1 MRDSGRGG
9 PVTINPAIETVN
21 LVLTNYQNV
30 PVYKIPVR
38 NMIIE
43 VGLPPTFMRH
53 PFTGIRAR
61 NISMLLAA
69 AVLAPIA
76 EGAVLWKDGTTDDLN
91 LVTSWWTAEAGTT
104 DPAAIA
110 TSDALRFGGS
120 GQGASGTY
128 NLGGN
133 LSVAGIRLDNNTG
146 TPNYNVTINGS
157 VGQVLTLNA
166 GDANATGMN
175 GATTGILLSSGTGG
189 SLTINADIAL
199 GAAQQWVTSRTLTVN
214 GAVNLGASRTLN
226 LSTLLTSTTTIS
238 GVISGTGTSGLSK
251 IGGPGTLAISNK
263 ANTFGGQ
270 VSLVGGTTSVTKLAN
285 TGENSSFGTG
295 SSTSQIIINGAVLT
309 HVGSETSST
318 NRQLSF
324 NSGNNTINS
333 NGSGTLSFTAASIA
347 NAGNAART
355 LTLGGT
361 NTGDNTFGSIINNS
375 TGFVTGLIKSGAG
388 KWVLTGN
395 NSYTGSTTINA
406 GILSVTGSGVL
417 GGAAGSTNNDNG
429 NIVFGSGSLGAVLQ
443 FESAAQLGV
452 ASEIRFRN
460 TTGPLPGQGG
470 RIEFIGTTNQVVSKN
485 LQSDSSAGVRL
496 SSNSVGGKLVM
507 SGNWTNVTNTRQ
519 VFLEGTGT
527 GLNEISGAM
536 NTGAITKRDAGT
548 WLLSGNN
555 SSLSTAVTVSGGTL
569 MLGNANALGTTAAGT
584 TVSTL
589 GVLDLNGQTIGAE
602 ALSLSGTGISS
613 GGALINSSSSAASLG
628 GVITLAANSTVAATG
643 DLTLAGAIVGAFSL
657 TKQGAGTLALTS
669 ASSTFSA
676 GTFITQG
683 GLSLGTMAALGA
695 GNLSLGSGTNATELI
710 FTGSAED
717 STKVLTMA
725 GTTGG
730 VTLTQSGNGN
740 LNLSSGIV
748 VSSGGAKQLT
758 LQGSTAGTGQ
768 LSGILADGSGSV
780 VNILK
785 AGSGTWTLSGAN
797 TYTGNTEITGGTLA
811 LGAAGVIADA
821 NTVSISG
828 GTLSL
833 GDNNET
839 VTSVSLS
846 SGSITGGTGIL
857 TATSGIT
864 ANVGDGVTATL
875 AATTGGS
882 STLTKQGLGTLS
894 LTKAFGH
901 TGGTT
906 VSAGTLSAG
915 DASVLTGDIT
925 VAGGTLA
932 LGANNQ
938 SAGAV
943 SVSSGSITG
952 TAELTATSFAASNSS
967 AASISAVLAGSGTT
981 LAKSGSGVLTLSGAN
996 TFTGLTSVN
1005 EGTLS
1010 VTGSIGASSVAD
1022 GATLRGTGTVG
1033 NVTLANGGNL
1043 EGGISGSGTLT
1054 VGDVEIA
1061 TSAIANLTI
1070 NNLSNYTATEA
1081 LALGNITFNSGSS
1094 LVINV
1099 TGPFIGGSSYKLLT
1113 YDNGTNPFTL
1123 DTNVSF
1129 NPIGKSSRL
1138 TATADFATIGEVW
1151 YAIMGSK
1158 VIWTGDGSAPW
1169 QTSGSSTAWTAS
1181 GSATAYLETDDVLF
1195 ENGGVSSVVLAT
1207 DVNPGSIE
1215 FTATS
1220 TDYEFITANGSK
1232 IVGVGSVIKSGT
1244 SKVTLST
1251 ANTFSGGTTLS
1262 AGRIALGDD
1271 SALGTGT
1278 VTLNGGTLSSVAS
1291 AARTI
1296 TNNLVIGG
1304 SVELGNAT
1312 DNGVLTFQT
1321 GTVNLSGADRQITTS
1336 SNVTLAGAIS
1346 NGGITKLG
1354 NGILTLSG
1362 ANTYEGG
1369 VTVSAGR
1376 VRAGSASAFGTG
1388 TVTLAGG
1395 TSLSSDSV
1403 SSRILAN
1410 GFALTGNAT
1419 LGNATDNGDL
1429 TLSGA
1434 VDLAGNTVSVASNV
1448 TFSGSVT
1455 TGTLSVSNGTLALG
1469 GSNILADTADVTLAS
1484 GTTFNIGGFADTM
1497 GDLTVT
1503 NATVS
1508 NGTLTAASV
1517 SASAGTISANL
1528 AGSGALTKTTA
1539 GSLLLS
1545 GANSSYSGTLSVAN
1559 GTLLVG
1565 GANALGSG
1573 AVTLSAGTTL
1583 ASDSITAR
1591 TLGNNLV
1598 LDGNVTL
1605 GDSVNTGVLTFSSG
1619 VALNDA
1625 NRTITT
1631 ASNVTLGGI
1640 ISSTNAANGAL
1651 TKAGAG
1657 TLTLSGDNT
1666 YTGGTTVSAGT
1677 LQLGAANR
1685 LADTGAVSLASGT
1698 TFNLGGFADTVGD
1711 VTVDAAT
1718 ISNGTLTANSI
1729 AATSSGTISAILAGS
1744 GTLTKTGNGTLTL
1757 SGANTLSGNIVVNGG
1772 TLASGTALGTSAISV
1787 GANGTLS
1794 LSRGTLSNSLANTL
1808 SGSGAITYTST
1819 AATPANGELALAG
1832 ASTFSGTITVNS
1844 GKLAFENAG
1853 SLGGAPILNV
1863 ASGAT
1868 VSIGSGFTNG
1878 TAFVT
1883 NLTGAG
1889 TINTAW
1895 QGTTDTRTL
1904 SVNSAASSTFSGV
1917 LADAGSNSRVMALTK
1932 TGAETLILTGTNTYT
1947 GSTTISQG
1955 TLQIGNGGST
1965 GDIGSVSTSAITT
1978 IASGATLRFYR
1989 SGTPDYSG
1997 TNRLRTVTGAG
2008 DLIVEGTGAN
2018 GSLIM
2023 TANPAS
2029 GSNSTAY
2036 SGAVD
2041 GWGGFSGNFY
2051 IKGGAEYRTSRNGA
2065 TALGTSTI
2073 TLGDGSSSGTFAQ
2086 QSGNWSFTNN
2096 IVLVGADNF
2105 IANRSTSAPRTMRI
2119 FGVISGSGKVT
2130 FDDPVSTM
2138 TITDRSFM
2146 LLADNTMSGEV
2157 VINAHVRVGAIL
2169 TQDSTTLNNSYYAGS
2184 TGSLGTANVTVNTGK
2199 VLSFTRTN
2207 EHTVANTISGAGQVR
2222 IGSDSGTVTGSGTI
2236 TVNHA
2241 TLGNTYAQVV
2251 NLTGTNSYSGGTELM
2266 RGTLNVSSLSNIGTG
2281 HLAVKGGSVIEQT
2294 GTFSYSGVTDTT
2306 NRNLWMDNGRAT
2318 INVTEAGTTLSF
2330 TGTGGTIGGASGNLI
2345 TKAGAGT
2352 LELSGGITAGDST
2365 ALSVTG
2371 GRLLLTAANTGAI
2384 TSTIASGA
2392 TLEIGGA
2399 GTLTTA
2405 PVTNNGTLYINSSAD
2420 FTIGG
2425 ALTGSGTLT
2434 KSNTGVLSINSENA
2448 NFAGSAIVSGGSLV
2462 LGHASALG
2470 TASLSV
2476 SGGTLDLGSFNIANT
2491 IVFTG
2496 SGSLTNY
2503 GSWTG
2508 ALNVG
2513 YNVSGSDL
2521 DALMTSYGRT
2531 SANAV
2536 AGSTV
2541 SLTGLTK
2548 DLVISGGNVSNLSS
2562 YAGTLTVRSTL
2573 NLTAGSTAGALRLED
2588 GGSINY
2594 GSRASTDTIQY
2605 VGGSLTN
2612 AGNYTG
2618 DLNVVGTS
2626 LALTAGNLGAGR
2638 VVVGT
2643 GTSVTIGTGFSN
2655 AIRLTGGSIT
2665 GSTLNNYNGTVT
2677 VASGQTLD
2685 LDGTSSN
2692 PLVISNAG
2700 ANVTLESG
2708 ATLKGNASVGDI
2720 TVQAGGILAPGN
2732 SPGTITA
2739 SSLTLGVGG
2748 VMNFEVAAV
2757 VDLSGVDDV
2766 IAGTDYDTIAVTG
2779 ILNLSALSFESRF
2792 NLNLLSVGEGL
2803 FGSANGWDSNSPI
2816 SLVLFSYG
2824 TVTGLGDNDNIT
2836 SLFNINTSGFYG
2848 TDGVSVLANQ
2858 FSITNDIENSRIM
2871 LNYSAV
2877 PEPST
2882 YGMILGGLALAA
2894 AAIRR
2899 RRQTKA

>member
-1 MRDSGRGG
+1 MRDCGRGG

-53 PFTGIRAR
+53 PFTGLRAR

-76 EGAVLWKDGTTDDLN
+76 QGAVLWKDGTTDNLN

-110 TSDALRFGGS
+110 AADALRFGSS
-120 GQGASGTY
+120 GQGASNTY

-133 LSVAGIRLDNNTG
+133 LSVGGIRLDNG
-146 TPNYNVTINGS
+146 TTATNYNVTINGS
-157 VGQVLTLNA
+157 AGQVLTLNGA
-166 GDANATGMN
+166 SVGDIGYANAGIVLN
-175 GATTGILLSSGTGG
+175 GSAGGT
-189 SLTINADIAL
+189 LTINADIAL

-214 GAVNLGASRTLN
+214 GAVNLGASRN
-226 LSTLLTSTTTIS
+226 LSFNTAGSSTLLTIS
-238 GVISGTGTSGLSK
+238 GIISGTGTSGLIKSA
-251 IGGPGTLAISNK
+251 GAGTLAISNI

-285 TGENSSFGTG
+285 IGENSSFGTG
-295 SSTSQIIINGAVLT
+295 SSTSQIILNGAVLS

-324 NSGNNTINS
+324 NSGNNVVNS
-333 NGSGTLSFTAASIA
+333 NGSGTLSFTAASVGH
-347 NAGNAART
+347 AGNADRT
-355 LTLGGT
+355 LTLGGS
-361 NTGDNTFGSIINNS
+361 NTGNNTFGSIINNS
-375 TGFVTGLIKSGAG
+375 TGFVTGLVKTGAG
-388 KWVLTGN
+388 KWVLTAN
-395 NSYTGSTTINA
+395 NSYTGTTTING

-417 GGAAGSTNNDNG
+417 GGAAGSTAVAN
-429 NIVFGSGSLGAVLQ
+429 NIVFTNTGGQAPTAINSALEFETAANLGAAGQ
-443 FESAAQLGV
+443 
-452 ASEIRFRN
+452 IRFSN
-460 TTGPLPGQGG
+460 QQTMLAGQGG
-470 RIEFIGTTNQVVSKN
+470 TLRYLGTTDQTVSKDIMCDTS
-485 LQSDSSAGVRL
+485 LGIRFA
-496 SSNSVGGKLVM
+496 SNSVGGKLVM
-507 SGNWTNVTNTRQ
+507 SGTWTAVSNARPVY
-519 VFLEGTGT
+519 LEGTGT
-527 GLNEISGAM
+527 GLNEVSGAM
-536 NTGAITKRDAGT
+536 NTGAITKRDTGT

-555 SSLSTAVTVSGGTL
+555 ASLSAAVTVSGGTL
-569 MLGNANALGTTAAGT
+569 MLGNANALGTTASGT

-602 ALSLSGTGISS
+602 ALNISGTGISS
-613 GGALINSSSSAASLG
+613 GGALINSSASAASLG
-628 GVITLAANSTVAATG
+628 GAVTLAANSTVAATG
-643 DLTLAGAIVGAFSL
+643 NLTLSGAIGGAFSL

-669 ASSTFSA
+669 ASSTFSGGA
-676 GTFITQG
+676 FITEG

-695 GNLSLGSGTNATELI
+695 GDLSLGSGTNATELI

-717 STKVLTMA
+717 SAKVLTMA

-740 LNLSSGIV
+740 LNLTSGIV

-768 LSGILADGSGSV
+768 LSGILADGSGSA

-785 AGSGTWTLSGAN
+785 TGTGTWTLSGAN
-797 TYTGNTEITGGTLA
+797 TYTGTTEIAGGTLA

-943 SVSSGSITG
+943 SLSSGSITG

-981 LAKSGSGVLTLSGAN
+981 LAKSGSGVLTLSAAN
-996 TFTGLTSVN
+996 TYTGLTSVN

-1022 GATLRGTGTVG
+1022 GATLRGTGSVG

-1113 YDNGTNPFTL
+1113 YDNGSNPFTL

-1207 DVNPGSIE
+1207 DVTPGSIE

-1220 TDYEFITANGSK
+1220 TDYEFTTANGSK

-1251 ANTFSGGTTLS
+1251 ANTYSGGTTLS

-1278 VTLNGGTLSSVAS
+1278 VTLNGGALSSVAS

-1304 SVELGNAT
+1304 SIELGNAT

-1362 ANTYEGG
+1362 ANTYDGG

-1573 AVTLSAGTTL
+1573 TVTLSAGTTL

-1605 GDSVNTGVLTFSSG
+1605 GDSVNTGTLTFSSG

-1685 LADTGAVSLASGT
+1685 LADTGGVSLASGT
-1698 TFNLGGFADTVGD
+1698 TFNLGGFAETVGD
-1711 VTVDAAT
+1711 VTVDVAT

-1757 SGANTLSGNIVVNGG
+1757 SGANTLSGNIAVNGG
-1772 TLASGTALGTSAISV
+1772 TLASSNSLGTSAISV

-1794 LSRGTLSNSLANTL
+1794 LSRGTLSNSFANTL

-1868 VSIGSGFTNG
+1868 VSIGSGFTGG

-1889 TINTAW
+1889 TVNTAW

-1904 SVNSAASSTFSGV
+1904 SVNSTATSTFSGV
-1917 LADAGSNSRVMALTK
+1917 LADAGSLSRVMAFAK
-1932 TGAETLILTGTNTYT
+1932 TGAETLILTGVNTYT
-1947 GSTTISQG
+1947 GATTVSAG
-1955 TLQIGNGGST
+1955 TLQIGDGGAL
-1965 GDIGSVSTSAITT
+1965 GDIGTISTTALTT
-1978 IASGATLRFYR
+1978 IESGATLRFYR
-1989 SGTPDYSG
+1989 SGTPNYNTSA
-1997 TNRLRTVTGAG
+1997 RLRVLSGAG
-2008 DLIVEGTGAN
+2008 TLVVEGTGAN
-2018 GSLIM
+2018 GSLTM
-2023 TANPAS
+2023 TVNPAS
-2029 GSNSTAY
+2029 ASNSTAF
-2036 SGAVD
+2036 SAAD
-2041 GWGGFSGNFY
+2041 SWSNFSGSLV
-2051 IKGGAEYRTSRNGA
+2051 IKGGAELQALRNGA
-2065 TALGTSTI
+2065 TAFGTSTI
-2073 TLGDGSSSGTFAQ
+2073 TLGDGASSGILAQ
-2086 QSGNWSFTNN
+2086 YNGNWSWTNN
-2096 IVLVGADNF
+2096 IVLTGADNA
-2105 IANRSTSAPRTMRI
+2105 IRNRSTGTDRMLRL
-2119 FGVISGSGKVT
+2119 FGEISGSGKVT
-2130 FDDPVSTM
+2130 FDDATSAM
-2138 TITDRSFM
+2138 TNVDRGFV
-2146 LLADNTMSGEV
+2146 LIGNNTMSGDIV
-2157 VINAHVRVGAIL
+2157 VNGVVRVGAIDDRNP
-2169 TQDSTTLNNSYYAGS
+2169 TVAYAAGT
-2184 TGSLGTANVTVNTGK
+2184 TGSLGTGNVTINSGK
-2199 VLSFTRTN
+2199 VLAFTRSNT
-2207 EHTVANTISGAGQVR
+2207 HTVGNLISGAGKVH
-2222 IGSDSGTVTGSGTI
+2222 IGSSSVLNGSN
-2236 TVNHA
+2236 TVNTTA
-2241 TLGNTYAQVV
+2241 NNTFGQDIT
-2251 NLTGTNSYSGGTELM
+2251 LTGANTYSGGTEFLA
-2266 RGTLNVSSLSNIGTG
+2266 GTLNISTLGNIGSG
-2281 HLAVKGGSVIEQT
+2281 YLAIKG
-2294 GTFSYSGVTDTT
+2294 
-2306 NRNLWMDNGRAT
+2306 M
-2318 INVTEAGTTLSF
+2318 
-2330 TGTGGTIGGASGNLI
+2330 TGTGRTSVLHYTGASESSSRQLFIDNGNVTFNVTQSNTVLTFTDAASMKGGTSGGLI

-2352 LELSGGITAGDST
+2352 LELSGGITAGGST

-2562 YAGTLTVRSTL
+2562 YAGTLTVRSAL

-2638 VVVGT
+2638 VVTGT

-2685 LDGTSSN
+2685 LDGASN
-2692 PLVISNAG
+2692 NLTISNVD
-2700 ANVTLESG
+2700 ANITLETG

-2748 VMNFEVAAV
+2748 VMNFEVAASIGLL
-2757 VDLSGVDDV
+2757 DAPAT
-2766 IAGTDYDTIAVTG
+2766 AGTDYDTVVVTG
-2779 ILNLSALSFESRF
+2779 LLDLSALSFESRF
-2792 NLNLLSVGEGL
+2792 NLNLASFDPV
-2803 FGSANGWDSNSPI
+2803 ANTAFASGWDANTPVSF
-2816 SLVLFSYG
+2816 VLFSY
-2824 TVTGLGDNDNIT
+2824 N
-2836 SLFNINTSGFYG
+2836 SLTLAENESISSIFSINTDGFFG
-2848 TDGVSVLANQ
+2848 TDGLKVLENH
-2858 FSITNDIENSRIM
+2858 FSISNDIGTKQIM

-2882 YGMILGGLALAA
+2882 YGIILGGLALAA